1 MSGDVEEEMNDRQ
14 ELTQE
19 ERDLILKQNALEKE
33 WNVCLDE
40 QKDEVEQEK
49 EIIKREREN
58 YDDMVIERKAEVFK
72 CKKSLKELGMIW
84 KRVEANL
91 QRIFRKKELENRQQ
105 AITVRLSRSQI
116 LEILRVREVDLF
128 AAFEVFDR
136 KNYDVRGDKVSLQQV
151 EETGLEHEKLQQ
163 KLRSLRD
170 EMRALE
176 EEQISL
182 SEELDAIIKEIES
195 HVEGTVIALMSSAH
209 PNTNLNPNQPWP
221 SSIHKPEDALT
232 SALLSASVTD
242 NPPLAPPSSSAP
254 LLSERLKVA
263 SHGVEKE
270 ETEEEKEA
278 AAAVAKAKKESDERR
293 AVFNEHIRE
302 VDADLKK
309 RKDVIDNTLRKME
322 DMIQKLHDMG
332 AIEVIDG
339 TNTLRRNLTAEE
351 RLVTDPIETTY
362 FKCKKLKDRLNLEYD
377 KKDFGLQ
384 IEIAEFKTK
393 VYESTEIEI
402 VQNID
407 ACENLLKLDC
417 DAEDRRYYEE
427 KVLQFNQEQ
436 AKLQQVLVDIANN
449 RAHYEQQ
456 LVELDARGD
465 GPGLIPAPPR
475 VPLPPPVEKDPMT
488 RLLDAARA
496 RAEKQKAEA
505 GTAGGT
511 AASPE
516 EKKVKSND
524 TRRRSEPTPP
534 SAEEQQTEDM
544 DEDVTDAAAASS
556 STAASRKKKNNK
568 KKSAKGDAQP
578 PASTDEPSEETTAA
592 DIVPSDQPSEANEV
606 TSTSDS
612 NEATAPLQLRDEE
625 TTTAVVPAAAALGE
639 DGGIAPIVL
648 SPVLRPRATA
658 MTATTIVAES
668 IAASVASAVAASHRP
683 VKTPSKPA
691 LSSTVLLKSTST
703 PTTSK
708 PSPALA
714 ASATPPPS
722 PSPPTLPPPPPPPQ
736 TLVPLG
742 KVTIKPM
749 LPRISARDFCDAC
762 RDLEQTKTK
771 GREIMPYYPRG
782 FVNTGNACYR
792 NAVLQ
797 SLLASP
803 PLIRLLSSL
812 SDNARRMPESMSV
825 WREVLTLT
833 GELANEPLPQLY
845 TKKSSSVA
853 SSASSGQQAG
863 KAPDQRA
870 SVKPQG
876 LAAVA
881 RGPSSSSVGNG
892 KSQSGASS
900 GGGTGAI
907 TVLGGD
913 TLTPDA
919 YFVKTFVDFR
929 KKMALLR
936 GEAPSPDVPFDN
948 VSVVDAGSGG
958 SSSVVRPRIPQE
970 DAMEFMTY
978 LLESLNDEI
987 TGVDTVS
994 EEAAAKKEAD
1004 NGGWESVSTMKT
1016 KIKVKNVVDDNSRL
1030 TSAKGNAATT
1040 VTRLFYGTLR
1050 SVVCYPANKSSANK
1064 KINSATFQPFSNL
1077 NLNITEPMELTGPYS
1092 LQNFKRTSTIPLVT
1106 STLSNEPLQ
1115 QCLLPPLTLGC
1126 ALEGYFQSTPL
1137 DEGAYKTIQFEHLPQ
1152 VLVLQLDRFYYDYN
1166 RNVPNKIDRD
1176 IRYPMTL
1183 DLPKKMLSAELIDR
1197 LQEEASKEPGH
1208 NNTINMSGAV
1218 GVSYSLVAVVRHH
1231 GATATS
1237 GHYTALCRDNK
1248 RTASSATVGSSI
1260 SGSLASSISHATEA
1274 ATSATGSTG
1283 TGTTAAGGGKW
1294 GWEYDDAKVTSITA
1308 DDALQATQ
1316 TAYILLYC
1324 RN

>member
-1 MSGDVEEEMNDRQ
+1 MKGQR
-14 ELTQE
+14 
-19 ERDLILKQNALEKE
+19 
-33 WNVCLDE
+33 E
-40 QKDEVEQEK
+40 QKAAKATK
-49 EIIKREREN
+49 EEPSGAQNRMNQWQKEARDQAAEFQKG
-58 YDDMVIERKAEVFK
+58 YQERKADLTKKMDVIVDLDRKMVELMQQLREMGAFEASRDVVKTNLTVAERQTVEPICLLYSKYEKLKRSLALEHDRRNCVLNVDIMAFNWKVTKAEETIILREVGIFENA
-72 CKKSLKELGMIW
+72 LKEGC
-84 KRVEANL
+84 
-91 QRIFRKKELENRQQ
+91 
-105 AITVRLSRSQI
+105 
-116 LEILRVREVDLF
+116 D
-128 AAFEVFDR
+128 AAHR
-136 KNYDVRGDKVSLQQV
+136 Y
-151 EETGLEHEKLQQ
+151 HY
-163 KLRSLRD
+163 
-170 EMRALE
+170 
-176 EEQISL
+176 EEQ
-182 SEELDAIIKEIES
+182 
-195 HVEGTVIALMSSAH
+195 
-209 PNTNLNPNQPWP
+209 
-221 SSIHKPEDALT
+221 
-232 SALLSASVTD
+232 LLQ
-242 NPPLAPPSSSAP
+242 
-254 LLSERLKVA
+254 LKQQL
-263 SHGVEKE
+263 
-270 ETEEEKEA
+270 
-278 AAAVAKAKKESDERR
+278 AKAQQL
-293 AVFNEHIRE
+293 VVEH
-302 VDADLKK
+302 A
-309 RKDVIDNTLRKME
+309 
-322 DMIQKLHDMG
+322 
-332 AIEVIDG
+332 
-339 TNTLRRNLTAEE
+339 
-351 RLVTDPIETTY
+351 
-362 FKCKKLKDRLNLEYD
+362 
-377 KKDFGLQ
+377 
-384 IEIAEFKTK
+384 
-393 VYESTEIEI
+393 
-402 VQNID
+402 
-407 ACENLLKLDC
+407 
-417 DAEDRRYYEE
+417 
-427 KVLQFNQEQ
+427 NQH
-436 AKLQQVLVDIANN
+436 
-449 RAHYEQQ
+449 AHHEQQ
-456 LVELDARGD
+456 LRQLGVMEERSARAI
-465 GPGLIPAPPR
+465 PALRMPAPP
-475 VPLPPPVEKDPMT
+475 PPP
-488 RLLDAARA
+488 RSR
-496 RAEKQKAEA
+496 
-505 GTAGGT
+505 GTHMSAKVGT

-516 EKKVKSND
+516 EKNVKSND

-534 SAEEQQTEDM
+534 STEEQPAEDI

-639 DGGIAPIVL
+639 DGGVVPTVVA
-648 SPVLRPRATA
+648 ATA
-658 MTATTIVAES
+658 LSTVDVANAEDVAVDEKNEGKNAIKSPKSVPSSPATATTATEAVAEGG
-668 IAASVASAVAASHRP
+668 VVPDTSAVVAAQSPASPARA
-683 VKTPSKPA
+683 PSKPA
-691 LSSTVLLKSTST
+691 STSTNSPKSTSALTPTTST
-703 PTTSK
+703 PTTPK
-708 PSPALA
+708 PFPVPAA
-714 ASATPPPS
+714 SSSATPP
-722 PSPPTLPPPPPPPQ
+722 Q
-736 TLVPLG
+736 THALVPLD
-742 KVTIKPM
+742 KVTIKSTDG
-749 LPRISARDFCDAC
+749 LPTISVRDFCDAC
-762 RDLEQTKTK
+762 RDLEQSKTR
-771 GREIMPYYPRG
+771 GREIVSYYPRG

-792 NAVLQ
+792 NSVLQ

-812 SDNARRMPESMSV
+812 SDNVGRMPESMSV

-987 TGVDTVS
+987 TGMDTVS

-1004 NGGWESVSTMKT
+1004 NAGWESVSTTKT
-1016 KIKVKNVVDDNSRL
+1016 KIKVKNVVDDKSRM

-1092 LQNFKRTSTIPLVT
+1092 LQNFKRESATPLVPSAPL
-1106 STLSNEPLQ
+1106 STLSNEPVQ